1 MRITFVVPVLEV
13 SGGARIVAGHAQ
25 RLAAKG
31 HEVLIVAPAPRRRGL
46 KERAKI
52 LLNRSP
58 TPSPPARSHVALA
71 GLPFLITGREGVVEA
86 SDVPDAD
93 VIIAT
98 WWETAEWVW
107 AMPPAKGAK
116 VHFIQGYD
124 AFLDAPDRVDA
135 VWRLPFSKIA
145 VSQWLVDLGHDRFG
159 IEKIELVPNSVNH
172 ELFKRRPR
180 KKGDPATVGF
190 LFHPAEFKDMPTT
203 VSAVQQLRKH
213 IPRTKVVSFGVLPP
227 HRGEVPPG
235 TEFHRLP
242 SQEEIASLYGRCD
255 AWLSTSLKEGFN
267 LPPLEAMATGCPAV
281 CSKTGRPVE
290 IIENGVNGYL
300 VDQGDVAGFADAL
313 SKILSLSDDAWRKM
327 SKAAIKAV
335 AHPTWEESSAL
346 FEQALTRSAALS
358 SSGAD
363 RVSR

>member
-1 MRITFVVPVLEV
+1 
-13 SGGARIVAGHAQ
+13 
-25 RLAAKG
+25 LAAKG
-31 HEVLIVAPAPRRRGL
+31 HEVLVVAPAPRRRGL
-46 KERAKI
+46 KERTKI

-58 TPSPPARSHVALA
+58 APSPPARSHVALA

-203 VSAVQQLRKH
+203 VAALDRLYQKFPGTSF
-213 IPRTKVVSFGVLPP
+213 VSFGATRPNRGQLPA
-227 HRGEVPPG
+227 HIQ
-235 TEFHRLP
+235 FYYLP
-242 SQEEIASLYGRCD
+242 DQQAIAEIYQRCD
-255 AWLSTSLKEGFN
+255 AWLSTSRQEGFN
-267 LPPLEAMATGCPAV
+267 LPPLEAMASGCPAV
-281 CSKTGRPVE
+281 CAKTGRPLE
-290 IIENGVNGYL
+290 IIESGVNGYL
-300 VDQGDVAGFADAL
+300 ADQGDVVGFASAL
-313 SKILSLSDDAWRKM
+313 SRIISLPEREWAGM
-327 SKAAIKAV
+327 SKAAAAAV
-335 AHPTWEESSAL
+335 AHPTWEESNGL
-346 FEQALTRSAALS
+346 FENAIMRSRKAATS
-358 SSGAD
+358 
-363 RVSR
+363 